1 MLRTSFKTMLAH
13 RRRLAATAV
22 AVILGVSLIAGTL
35 VLTDTINQ
43 TFTGLYTTVYQGTD
57 AVVRAKA
64 AFTGIQNSGAQRPP
78 VDASLVATLRTVQG
92 VAADDGVVRGYARL
106 VGSNGQALGNPN
118 TTGTIGRSWPTTGQ
132 LNPWVLAAGR
142 PPRADNEIVIDQKS
156 ASDGHLAVGDTAT
169 VLVEGPPRKMLITGI
184 ARFGNAS
191 SPGGASVILFTVP
204 AAQKLVGQPGKFGE
218 IDIAARPGVSQTQLV
233 RNLQAVL
240 PAGLEAVTG
249 QQAAN
254 EDRSNTLNAVGQF
267 NTLLM
272 VFAVAALLVGAF
284 MIFNT
289 FSITVAQRTRENG
302 LLRALGATRRQVLSS
317 VLLEAVTVGLLA
329 SAVGLGLGVAVAAGL
344 KALLAAAG
352 IDIPA
357 GGIVFTARTVII
369 ALLVGTGVTVVAA
382 LSPARK
388 AGKVPPIAAMQ
399 DAVVTSTGYGSKQ
412 RVFVGLGVL
421 ALGAAALFTGLLA
434 GVSRP
439 LVLVGAG
446 AVLVFFGV
454 AILGRTVSLPISRV
468 LGAPLPSLRGV
479 AGTIARQNATRNPKR
494 TAAAASALMICVG
507 LVTFINIFASSVKAA
522 ANTVYSQSFTGDF
535 LINSGAGGTGGVD
548 PAMAQRVSQLPQV
561 ALASGLRVGMA
572 KIEGGGQQVV
582 AVDPK
587 TALSSG
593 MFNVQPLQRNENDL
607 GRDAIAVYKTVATDH
622 HLKIG
627 DHIPVLFA
635 ATGTKSMRVALIYG
649 SGEPAGNYLLGI
661 SAYQANFTNQY
672 DLLVFV
678 KKAPGVSTAAALAAI
693 QTVTKDYPGTTVQ
706 NEAQYEAQSTQF
718 INQLVNL
725 VYALLLLAVIT
736 ALLGIGNTLA
746 LSIYERIRE
755 IGLLRAV
762 GMTRSQ
768 LRSTIRLESLV
779 IALQGTA
786 LGLLIGVLF
795 GWAIVHAI
803 NIFGTGVISIPYR
816 ILVIVVILAA
826 IGGVVTAVRPARRA
840 AKLNIL
846 RAIVTE

>member
-1 MLRTSFKTMLAH
+1 MLHTSFKNILAH

-43 TFTGLYTTVYQGTD
+43 TFGGLYNTVYQGTD

-64 AFTGIQNSGAQRPP
+64 AFTGIQNSGAQRAP
-78 VDASLVATLRTVQG
+78 VDASLVTPLRTVPG

-106 VGSNGQALGNPN
+106 VGSNGQAVGNPN
-118 TTGTIGRSWPTTGQ
+118 VMGTVGRSWPTVGQ

-169 VLVEGPPRKMLITGI
+169 VLVQGPPRKMLISGI
-184 ARFGNAS
+184 ARFGTAS

-204 AAQKLVGQPGKFGE
+204 AAQKLVGQPGKFDS
-218 IDIAARPGVSQTQLV
+218 ISFAAQPGVSQAQLV
-233 RNLQAVL
+233 RNLQAAL

-254 EDRSNTLNAVGQF
+254 EQRSNVMNGLGGF
-267 NTLLM
+267 STLLL

-344 KALLAAAG
+344 KALLAATG
-352 IDIPA
+352 LDIPA
-357 GGIVFTARTVII
+357 GGIVFAPRTVII
-369 ALLVGTGVTVVAA
+369 ALVAGTGVTVVAA

-388 AGKVPPIAAMQ
+388 AGKVAPIAAMQ
-399 DAVVTSTGYGSKQ
+399 DAVATSTGYGSRQ
-412 RVFVGLGVL
+412 RVFVGTGVL
-421 ALGAAALFTGLLA
+421 ALGAAVLFTGLLA
-434 GVSRP
+434 HPSRP
-439 LVLVGAG
+439 VLFVGLG

-479 AGTIARQNATRNPKR
+479 AGTIARQNAMRNPKR

-507 LVTFINIFASSVKAA
+507 LVSFVTIFASSITAA
-522 ANTVYSQSFTGDF
+522 VNTVYDRSFTGDF
-535 LINSGAGGTGGVD
+535 IINSGAGGTGGVD
-548 PAMAQRVSQLPQV
+548 PAMARRVGQLPQV
-561 ALASGLRVGMA
+561 ALASGLRVGQA
-572 KIEGGGQQVV
+572 KIEGGVQQVV

-587 TALSSG
+587 TAFG
-593 MFNVQPLQRNENDL
+593 IFNVQPLQGNQNDL
-607 GRDAIAVYKTVATDH
+607 GRDAIAVYKTEATDH

-627 DHIPVLFA
+627 DHIPVLFT
-635 ATGTKSMRVALIYG
+635 ATGTRSMRVALIYG
-649 SGEPAGNYLLGI
+649 SGEPAGNYFLGM
-661 SAYQANFTNQY
+661 SAYQANFTSQY

-693 QTVTKDYPGTTVQ
+693 KTVTRDYPGVTVQ
-706 NEAQYEAQSTQF
+706 NQAQYIAQGLQP
-718 INQLVNL
+718 INGILNMI
-725 VYALLLLAVIT
+725 YGLLLLTVII

-755 IGLLRAV
+755 IGLFRAV
-762 GMTRSQ
+762 GMTRRQ
-768 LRSTIRLESLV
+768 LRSTIRLESVV

-795 GWAIVHAI
+795 GWAITHAV
-803 NIFGTGVISIPYR
+803 NIAGAGVISFPYR
-816 ILVIVVILAA
+816 TLVYVIILAA
-826 IGGVVTAVRPARRA
+826 LGSVVAAIRPAGRA

>member
-1 MLRTSFKTMLAH
+1 MLRTSWKNMFAH

-43 TFTGLYTTVYQGTD
+43 TFGGLFTTVYQGTD
-57 AVVRAKA
+57 AVVRAQA
-64 AFTGIQNSGAQRPP
+64 AFTGTQGSGAQRPA
-78 VDASLVATLRTVQG
+78 VDASLVASLRTVPG
-92 VAADDGVVRGYARL
+92 VAADEGEVGGYTRL
-106 VGSNGQALGNPN
+106 VGKNGQALGNPA
-118 TTGTIGRSWPTTGQ
+118 TGMPTMGGNWAQ
-132 LNPWVLAAGR
+132 VAALNPFHLVAGHAPQAAGQV
-142 PPRADNEIVIDQKS
+142 AIDAKS
-156 ASDGHLAVGDTAT
+156 ARDGHLAVGDTTT
-169 VLVEGPPRKMLITGI
+169 VLANGPPQRVQVVGI
-184 ARFGNAS
+184 VSFAGAD
-191 SPGGASVILFTVP
+191 SPGGASEVLFTTPV
-204 AAQKLVGQPGKFGE
+204 AQKLVGQPGKFST
-218 IDIAARPGVSQTQLV
+218 IWFAARPGVSQAQLV
-233 RNLQAVL
+233 RNLQAAL

-249 QQAAN
+249 QQAAS
-254 EDRSNTLNAVGQF
+254 EMRSNVVNSLGGLS
-267 NTLLM
+267 TLLL
-272 VFAVAALLVGAF
+272 VFAVAALMVGAF

-344 KALLAAAG
+344 KALLAATG

-357 GGIVFTARTVII
+357 GGIVFAPRTVII
-369 ALLVGTGVTVVAA
+369 ALVAGTVVTVAAA

-388 AGKVPPIAAMQ
+388 AGKVAPIAAMQ
-399 DAVVTSTGYGSKQ
+399 DAVATSTGYGSRQ
-412 RVFVGLGVL
+412 RVFVGTGVL
-421 ALGAAALFTGLLA
+421 VVGAAVLFTGLLA
-434 GVSRP
+434 HPSSPV
-439 LVLVGAG
+439 LVVGAG
-446 AVLVFFGV
+446 AVLVFFAV

-468 LGAPLPSLRGV
+468 LGAPLPALRGV
-479 AGTIARQNATRNPKR
+479 AGTIARQNAMRNPKR

-507 LVTFINIFASSVKAA
+507 LVSFVTIFASSIKAA
-522 ANTVYSQSFTGDF
+522 ANTVYDRSFTGDF
-535 LINSGAGGTGGVD
+535 IINSGADGTGGVD

-561 ALASGLRVGMA
+561 ALATGVRAGMA
-572 KIEGGGQQVV
+572 KIEGGVQQVV
-582 AVDPK
+582 GVDPK
-587 TALSSG
+587 TAFG
-593 MFNVQPLQRNENDL
+593 IFDVQPLQGNENDL
-607 GRDAIAVYKTVATDH
+607 GRDAIAVYKTEATDH

-635 ATGTKSMRVALIYG
+635 ATGTRSMRVALIYG
-649 SGEPAGNYLLGI
+649 SNEPAGNYFLGM

-672 DLLVFV
+672 DQLVFV

-693 QTVTKDYPGTTVQ
+693 KTVTKDYPGVTVQ
-706 NEAQYEAQSTQF
+706 NQAQFIAQQTQF
-718 INQLVNL
+718 INQILNL
-725 VYALLLLAVIT
+725 IYVLLLLAVII

-755 IGLLRAV
+755 IGLFRAV

-768 LRSTIRLESLV
+768 LRSTIRLESVV

-795 GWAIVHAI
+795 GWAITHAM
-803 NIFGTGVISIPYR
+803 NLFGTGVVSFPYQT
-816 ILVIVVILAA
+816 LVVVVILAA
-826 IGGVVTAVRPARRA
+826 LGAVVTAIRPARRA

>member
-1 MLRTSFKTMLAH
+1 MLRTSFKNMLAH

-22 AVILGVSLIAGTL
+22 AVILGVSLVAGTL
-35 VLTDTINQ
+35 VLTDTISQ
-43 TFTGLYTTVYQGTD
+43 TFSGLYTTVYQGTD
-57 AVVRAKA
+57 AVVRAQA
-64 AFTGIQNSGAQRPP
+64 AFTGINNSGAQRPP
-78 VDASLVATLRTVQG
+78 VNASLVATLRTVPG

-106 VGSNGQALGNPN
+106 VGSNGQALGNPT
-118 TTGTIGRSWPTTGQ
+118 TTGTIGRSWPTVGQ

-142 PPRADNEIVIDQKS
+142 PPRADNEMVIDQKS

-169 VLVEGPPRKMLITGI
+169 VLVQGPPRKMPITGI

-191 SPGGASVILFTVP
+191 SPGGTSVILFTVP
-204 AAQKLVGQPGKFGE
+204 AAQKLVGQPGKFDS
-218 IDIAARPGVSQTQLV
+218 ILFAAQPGVSQTQLA
-233 RNLQAVL
+233 RNLQAAL
-240 PAGLEAVTG
+240 PAGVEAVTG
-249 QQAAN
+249 QQAAS
-254 EDRSNTLNAVGQF
+254 EARSNVMNQLGGF

-272 VFAVAALLVGAF
+272 VLAVAALMVGAF
-284 MIFNT
+284 QIFNT

-302 LLRALGATRRQVLSS
+302 LLRALGATRRQILSS

-344 KALLAAAG
+344 KALLAATG
-352 IDIPA
+352 LDIPA
-357 GGIVFTARTVII
+357 GGIVFAPRTVII
-369 ALLVGTGVTVVAA
+369 ALLAGTVVTVAAA

-388 AGKVPPIAAMQ
+388 AAKVPPIAAMQ
-399 DAVVTSTGYGSKQ
+399 DAVATSTGYGSKQ
-412 RVFVGLGVL
+412 RVFVGTGVL
-421 ALGAAALFTGLLA
+421 VLGAAVLFTGLLA
-434 GVSRP
+434 HPSRP
-439 LVLVGAG
+439 VLFVGAG

-479 AGTIARQNATRNPKR
+479 PGIIARQNAMRNPKR

-507 LVTFINIFASSVKAA
+507 LVSFITIFASSVTAA
-522 ANTVYSQSFTGDF
+522 ANTVYSRAFTGDF
-535 LINSGAGGTGGVD
+535 IINSGVGGTGGVD
-548 PAMAQRVSQLPQV
+548 PALARRVSQLPQV
-561 ALASGLRVGMA
+561 ALASGARVGMA
-572 KIEGGGQQVV
+572 KIEGGAQQVV

-587 TALSSG
+587 SAFG
-593 MFNVQPLQRNENDL
+593 IFDVQPLQGNQNNL
-607 GRDAIAVYKTVATDH
+607 GRDAIAVYKTEATDH

-635 ATGTKSMRVALIYG
+635 DTGTRSMRVALIYG
-649 SGEPAGNYLLGI
+649 SNQPAGNYFLGI
-661 SAYQANFTNQY
+661 SAYQANFTTQY
-672 DLLVFV
+672 DQLVFV

-693 QTVTKDYPGTTVQ
+693 KTVTKDYPGVTVQ
-706 NEAQYEAQSTQF
+706 DQAQYIAQSTQF
-718 INQLVNL
+718 INQILNMM
-725 VYALLLLAVIT
+725 YALLLLAVII

-768 LRSTIRLESLV
+768 LRSAIRLESVV

-803 NIFGTGVISIPYR
+803 NIFGTGVISFPYR
-816 ILVIVVILAA
+816 TLVYVIILAA
-826 IGGVVTAVRPARRA
+826 LGGVVTAIRPAGRA

>member
-22 AVILGVSLIAGTL
+22 AVILGVALIAGTL
-35 VLTDTINQ
+35 VLTDTISQ
-43 TFTGLYTTVYQGTD
+43 TFTGLFNTVYQGTD
-57 AVVRAKA
+57 AVVRAQA
-64 AFTGIQNSGAQRPP
+64 AFTGTQGSGAQRPP
-78 VDASLVATLRTVQG
+78 VDAGLVATLRTVQG
-92 VAADDGVVRGYARL
+92 VAADQGVIEGYTRL
-106 VGSNGQALGNPN
+106 VGKNGQALGNPAN
-118 TTGTIGRSWPTTGQ
+118 GAPTLGGNWAQ
-132 LNPWVLAAGR
+132 VAALNPYHLVAGHAPQAAGQV
-142 PPRADNEIVIDQKS
+142 AIDAKS
-156 ASDGHLAVGDTAT
+156 ARDGHLAVGDTTT
-169 VLVEGPPRKMLITGI
+169 VLANGPPQRVQVVGI
-184 ARFGNAS
+184 VSFAGAD
-191 SPGGASVILFTVP
+191 SPGGASVVLFTTP
-204 AAQKLVGQPGKFGE
+204 DAQKLVGQPGKVSTIWF
-218 IDIAARPGVSQTQLV
+218 AARPGVSQAQLA
-233 RNLQAVL
+233 RNLQAAL

-249 QQAAN
+249 QQAAS
-254 EDRSNTLNAVGQF
+254 EDRSTIVNSLGGF
-267 NTLLM
+267 NTLLL

-302 LLRALGATRRQVLSS
+302 LLRALGATRRQILSS

-344 KALLAAAG
+344 KALLAALG

-357 GGIVFTARTVII
+357 GGLVFAPRTVII
-369 ALLVGTGVTVVAA
+369 ALVAGTGVTLVAA

-388 AGKVPPIAAMQ
+388 AGKVAPIAAMQ
-399 DAVVTSTGYGSKQ
+399 DAVATSTGYGSRQ

-421 ALGAAALFTGLLA
+421 VLGAAVLFTGLLA
-434 GVSRP
+434 HPSSPV
-439 LVLVGAG
+439 LLVGAG

-479 AGTIARQNATRNPKR
+479 AGTVARQNATRNPRR

-507 LVTFINIFASSVKAA
+507 LVSFVTIFASSIKAA
-522 ANTVYSQSFTGDF
+522 ASTVYSQSFTGDF
-535 LINSGAGGTGGVD
+535 IINSGAGGTGGVD
-548 PAMAQRVSQLPQV
+548 PAMARRVSQLPQV
-561 ALASGLRVGMA
+561 ALASGARLGQA
-572 KIEGGGQQVV
+572 KIEGGVQQVV
-582 AVDPK
+582 AYDPK
-587 TALSSG
+587 TAFGIL
-593 MFNVQPLQRNENDL
+593 NVQPLQGNQNDL
-607 GRDAIAVYKTVATDH
+607 GPDAIAVYKTVATDH

-635 ATGTKSMRVALIYG
+635 ATGTRSMRVALIYG
-649 SGEPAGNYLLGI
+649 SDQPAGNYFLGM
-661 SAYQANFTNQY
+661 SAYQANFTSQY
-672 DLLVFV
+672 DQLVYV
-678 KKAPGVSTAAALAAI
+678 KKAPGISTAAALAAI
-693 QTVTKDYPGTTVQ
+693 KTVTRDYPGVTVQ
-706 NEAQYEAQSTQF
+706 SQAQYLAQLTQP
-718 INQLVNL
+718 INQIVDLLDV
-725 VYALLLLAVIT
+725 LLLLAVII

-755 IGLLRAV
+755 IGLFRAV

-768 LRSTIRLESLV
+768 LRSTIRLESVV

-795 GWAIVHAI
+795 GWAITHAM
-803 NIFGTGVISIPYR
+803 NLFGTGVISIPYR
-816 ILVIVVILAA
+816 TLVSVVILAA
-826 IGGVVTAVRPARRA
+826 IGGVITAIRPARRA

>member
-1 MLRTSFKTMLAH
+1 MLRTSFKNMLAH
-13 RRRLAATAV
+13 RRRLAATAL
-22 AVILGVSLIAGTL
+22 AVILGVALIAGTL
-35 VLTDTINQ
+35 VLTDTISQ
-43 TFTGLYTTVYQGTD
+43 TFTGLYSTVYQGTN

-78 VDASLVATLRTVQG
+78 VDAGLVASLRTVKG
-92 VAADDGVVRGYARL
+92 VAADEGVVRGYARL

-118 TTGTIGRSWPTTGQ
+118 TTGTIGRSWPGTGP

-142 PPRADNEIVIDQKS
+142 PPGADNEIVIDAKS

-169 VLVEGPPRKMLITGI
+169 VLVEGPPRQMLITGI
-184 ARFGNAS
+184 ARFGGAS
-191 SPGGASVILFTVP
+191 SPGGASVVLFTVP
-204 AAQKLVGQPGKFGE
+204 AAQKLVGQPGKFDS
-218 IDIAARPGVSQTQLV
+218 ISFAAQPGVSQTQLV

-249 QQAAN
+249 QQAAS
-254 EDRSNTLNAVGQF
+254 EDRSTTLNAVGQLT
-267 NTLLM
+267 TLLL
-272 VFAVAALLVGAF
+272 VFAVAAMLVGAF

-302 LLRALGATRRQVLSS
+302 LLRALGATRRQILSS

-329 SAVGLGLGVAVAAGL
+329 SAVGLGVGVAVAAGL
-344 KALLAAAG
+344 KALLAAIG

-357 GGIVFTARTVII
+357 GSIVFTARTVII
-369 ALLVGTGVTVVAA
+369 ALVVGTGVTVAAA

-399 DAVVTSTGYGSKQ
+399 DAAVTSTGYGSKQ

-434 GVSRP
+434 HLSSP
-439 LVLVGAG
+439 VLVVGVG

-454 AILGRTVSLPISRV
+454 AILGRTVALPISRV
-468 LGAPLPSLRGV
+468 LGAPLPALRGV
-479 AGTIARQNATRNPKR
+479 TGTIARQNAMRNPKR

-507 LVTFINIFASSVKAA
+507 LVSFITIFASSATAA
-522 ANTVYSQSFTGDF
+522 INTVYARTFTGDF
-535 LINSGAGGTGGVD
+535 IINSGAGGTGGVD
-548 PAMAQRVSQLPQV
+548 PALARRVGQLPQV

-572 KIEGGGQQVV
+572 KIEGGVQQVV

-587 TALSSG
+587 TAFG
-593 MFNVQPLQRNENDL
+593 IFDVQPLQGNENDL
-607 GRDAIAVYKTVATDH
+607 GPNAIAVYKTVATDH

-635 ATGTKSMRVALIYG
+635 GTGTRSMRVALIYG
-649 SGEPAGNYLLGI
+649 SSEPAGNYFLGI

-678 KKAPGVSTAAALAAI
+678 KKAPGVSTAAALAAVT
-693 QTVTKDYPGTTVQ
+693 TVTKDYPGTTVQ
-706 NEAQYEAQSTQF
+706 NEAQYEAQTEQP
-718 INQLVNL
+718 INQILDL
-725 VYALLLLAVIT
+725 IYILMLLAVII

-755 IGLLRAV
+755 IGLFRAV
-762 GMTRSQ
+762 GMTRRQ
-768 LRSTIRLESLV
+768 LRSVIRLESVV
-779 IALQGTA
+779 IALQGTV

-803 NIFGTGVISIPYR
+803 NIFGTGVVSIPYR
-816 ILVIVVILAA
+816 TLVAVVILAA
-826 IGGVVTAVRPARRA
+826 IGGVVTAIRPAGRA
-840 AKLNIL
+840 ARLNIL

>member
-1 MLRTSFKTMLAH
+1 MLSTSLKNMLAH

-35 VLTDTINQ
+35 VLSDTISQ
-43 TFTGLYTTVYQGTD
+43 TFGGLYTTVYQGTD
-57 AVVRAKA
+57 AVVRSKA

-78 VDASLVATLRTVQG
+78 VDAGLVASLRTVQG
-92 VAADDGVVRGYARL
+92 VAADEGVIFGYTRL
-106 VGSNGQALGNPN
+106 IGKNGQALGNPN
-118 TTGTIGRSWPTTGQ
+118 NGPPVLGGNWGQ
-132 LNPWVLAAGR
+132 VTALNPYHLVAGHA
-142 PPRADNEIVIDQKS
+142 PQGAGQVVIDAKS
-156 ASDGHLAVGDTAT
+156 ARDGHLAVGDTTT
-169 VLVEGPPRKMLITGI
+169 VLANGPPQRVQVVGI
-184 ARFGNAS
+184 ADFGAAD
-191 SPGGASVILFTVP
+191 SPGGASVVLFTTPV
-204 AAQKLVGQPGKFGE
+204 AQRLLTAPGKFGT
-218 IDIAARPGVSQTQLV
+218 IAFAAQPGVSQTQLV

-249 QQAAN
+249 QQAAS
-254 EDRSNTLNAVGQF
+254 EDRSSTLNAIGQLT
-267 NTLLM
+267 TLLL

-317 VLLEAVTVGLLA
+317 VLAEAVTVGLLA
-329 SAVGLGLGVAVAAGL
+329 SAVGLGVGVAVAAGL
-344 KALLAAAG
+344 KALLAALS

-369 ALLVGTGVTVVAA
+369 ALLVGTGVTVAA
-382 LSPARK
+382 AVSPARK

-412 RVFVGLGVL
+412 RVFVGVGVL

-434 GVSRP
+434 HPHSP
-439 LVLVGAG
+439 VLFAGLG

-454 AILGRTVSLPISRV
+454 AILGRTVSLPISRA
-468 LGAPLPSLRGV
+468 LGAPLPRLRGV
-479 AGTIARQNATRNPKR
+479 AGTIARQNAMRNPKR

-507 LVTFINIFASSVKAA
+507 MVTFITIFASSAKAA
-522 ANTVYSQSFTGDF
+522 VNTVYGRAFTGDF
-535 LINSGAGGTGGVD
+535 IINSGAGGTGGVD
-548 PAMAQRVSQLPQV
+548 PALARRVSQLPQV

-572 KIEGGGQQVV
+572 KIEGGVQQVV
-582 AVDPK
+582 AVDPR
-587 TALSSG
+587 TAFG
-593 MFNVQPLQRNENDL
+593 IFDVQPLQGNQNDL

-635 ATGTKSMRVALIYG
+635 DTGTRSMRVALIYG
-649 SGEPAGNYLLGI
+649 SNQPAGNYLLGI
-661 SAYQANFTNQY
+661 SAYQANFTSQY
-672 DLLVFV
+672 DQLVFV
-678 KKAPGVSTAAALAAI
+678 KKAPGVSTAAALAAVKTI
-693 QTVTKDYPGTTVQ
+693 TRDYPGTTVQ
-706 NEAQYEAQSTQF
+706 NQAQFEAQVTQP
-718 INQLVNL
+718 INQILNL
-725 VYALLLLAVIT
+725 IYVLLLLTVII

-755 IGLLRAV
+755 IGLFRAV
-762 GMTRSQ
+762 GMTRRQ
-768 LRSTIRLESLV
+768 LRSTIRLESVV

-795 GWAIVHAI
+795 GWAIVHAL
-803 NIFGTGVISIPYR
+803 NLFGTGVVSIPYR
-816 ILVIVVILAA
+816 TLVIVVILAA
-826 IGGVVTAVRPARRA
+826 VGAVLAAISPARRA

>member
-1 MLRTSFKTMLAH
+1 M
-13 RRRLAATAV
+13 V
-22 AVILGVSLIAGTL
+22 
-35 VLTDTINQ
+35 
-43 TFTGLYTTVYQGTD
+43 
-57 AVVRAKA
+57 
-64 AFTGIQNSGAQRPP
+64 
-78 VDASLVATLRTVQG
+78 
-92 VAADDGVVRGYARL
+92 
-106 VGSNGQALGNPN
+106 
-118 TTGTIGRSWPTTGQ
+118 
-132 LNPWVLAAGR
+132 
-142 PPRADNEIVIDQKS
+142 
-156 ASDGHLAVGDTAT
+156 
-169 VLVEGPPRKMLITGI
+169 
-184 ARFGNAS
+184 
-191 SPGGASVILFTVP
+191 LFTVS
-204 AAQKLVGQPGKFGE
+204 AAQELVGQPGKFDS
-218 IDIAARPGVSQTQLV
+218 ISFAAQPGVSQAQLV

-254 EDRSNTLNAVGQF
+254 EARSQVVNSLGTF
-267 NTLLM
+267 NTLLL

-302 LLRALGATRRQVLSS
+302 LLRALGATRRQILSS

-344 KALLAAAG
+344 KALLAALG

-369 ALLVGTGVTVVAA
+369 ALLVGTGVTVAAA

-388 AGKVPPIAAMQ
+388 AGKVAPIAAMQ
-399 DAVVTSTGYGSKQ
+399 DAAVTSTGYGSKQ

-421 ALGAAALFTGLLA
+421 VLGAAALFTGLLA
-434 GVSRP
+434 HPSSP
-439 LVLVGAG
+439 VLVVGVG

-454 AILGRTVSLPISRV
+454 AILGRTVALPISRV

-479 AGTIARQNATRNPKR
+479 TGTIARQNATRNPKR

-507 LVTFINIFASSVKAA
+507 LVSFITIFASSATAA
-522 ANTVYSQSFTGDF
+522 INTVYARSFTGDF
-535 LINSGAGGTGGVD
+535 IINSGAGGTGGVD
-548 PAMAQRVSQLPQV
+548 PALARRVSQLPQV
-561 ALASGLRVGMA
+561 ALASGARLGMA
-572 KIEGGGQQVV
+572 KIEGGVQQVA

-587 TALSSG
+587 TAFG
-593 MFNVQPLQRNENDL
+593 IFDVQPLQGNENDL

-635 ATGTKSMRVALIYG
+635 ATGTRSMRVALIYG
-649 SGEPAGNYLLGI
+649 SSEPAGNYFLGM

-672 DLLVFV
+672 DLLVYV
-678 KKAPGVSTAAALAAI
+678 KKAPGVSTAAALAAV
-693 QTVTKDYPGTTVQ
+693 TNVTKDYPGTTVQ
-706 NEAQYEAQSTQF
+706 NEAQYEAQTEQP
-718 INQLVNL
+718 INQILDLIYVL
-725 VYALLLLAVIT
+725 MLLAVII

-755 IGLLRAV
+755 IGLFRAV
-762 GMTRSQ
+762 GMTRRQ
-768 LRSTIRLESLV
+768 LRSTIRLESVV

-803 NIFGTGVISIPYR
+803 NIFGTGVVSIPYR
-816 ILVIVVILAA
+816 TLVAVVILAA
-826 IGGVVTAVRPARRA
+826 IGGVITAIRPARRA

-846 RAIVTE
+846 RAIATE

>member
-1 MLRTSFKTMLAH
+1 MLSTSLKNMLAH

-35 VLTDTINQ
+35 VLTDTISQ
-43 TFTGLYTTVYQGTD
+43 TFGGLYTTVYQGTN
-57 AVVRAKA
+57 AVVRSKA

-78 VDASLVATLRTVQG
+78 VDAGLVASLRTVQG
-92 VAADDGVVRGYARL
+92 VAADEGVIFGYTRL
-106 VGSNGQALGNPN
+106 IGKNGQALGNPN
-118 TTGTIGRSWPTTGQ
+118 NGPPVLGGNWGQ
-132 LNPWVLAAGR
+132 VTALNPYHLVAGHA
-142 PPRADNEIVIDQKS
+142 PQGAGQVVIDAKS
-156 ASDGHLAVGDTAT
+156 ARDGHLAVGDTTT
-169 VLVEGPPRKMLITGI
+169 VLANGPPQRVQVVGI
-184 ARFGNAS
+184 ADFGAAD
-191 SPGGASVILFTVP
+191 SPGGASVVLFTTPV
-204 AAQKLVGQPGKFGE
+204 AQRLLTAPGKFGT
-218 IDIAARPGVSQTQLV
+218 IAFAAQPGVSQTQLV

-249 QQAAN
+249 QQAAS
-254 EDRSNTLNAVGQF
+254 EDRSSTLNAIGQLT
-267 NTLLM
+267 TLLL

-317 VLLEAVTVGLLA
+317 VLAEAVTVGLLA
-329 SAVGLGLGVAVAAGL
+329 SAVGLGVGVAVAAGL
-344 KALLAAAG
+344 KALLAALS

-369 ALLVGTGVTVVAA
+369 ALLVGTGVTVAA
-382 LSPARK
+382 AVSPARK

-399 DAVVTSTGYGSKQ
+399 DAAVTSTGYGSKQ
-412 RVFVGLGVL
+412 RVFVGVGVL

-434 GVSRP
+434 HPHSP
-439 LVLVGAG
+439 VLFAGLG

-468 LGAPLPSLRGV
+468 LGAPLPRLRGV
-479 AGTIARQNATRNPKR
+479 AGTIARQNAMRNPKR

-507 LVTFINIFASSVKAA
+507 MVTFITIFASSAKAA
-522 ANTVYSQSFTGDF
+522 VNTVYGRAFTGDF
-535 LINSGAGGTGGVD
+535 IINSGAGGTGGVD
-548 PAMAQRVSQLPQV
+548 PALARRVSQLPQV

-572 KIEGGGQQVV
+572 KIEGGVQQVV
-582 AVDPK
+582 AVDPR
-587 TALSSG
+587 TAFG
-593 MFNVQPLQRNENDL
+593 IFDVQPLQGNQNDL

-635 ATGTKSMRVALIYG
+635 DTGTRSMRVALIYG
-649 SGEPAGNYLLGI
+649 SNQPAGNYLLGI
-661 SAYQANFTNQY
+661 SAYQANFTSQY
-672 DLLVFV
+672 DQLVFV
-678 KKAPGVSTAAALAAI
+678 KKAPGVSTAAALAAVKTI
-693 QTVTKDYPGTTVQ
+693 TRDYPGTTVQ
-706 NEAQYEAQSTQF
+706 NQAQFEAQVTQP
-718 INQLVNL
+718 INQILNL
-725 VYALLLLAVIT
+725 IYVLLLLTVII

-755 IGLLRAV
+755 IGLFRAV
-762 GMTRSQ
+762 GMTRRQ
-768 LRSTIRLESLV
+768 LRSTIRLESVV

-795 GWAIVHAI
+795 GWAIVHAL
-803 NIFGTGVISIPYR
+803 NLFGTGVVSIPYR
-816 ILVIVVILAA
+816 TLVIVVILAA
-826 IGGVVTAVRPARRA
+826 VGAVLAAISPARRA

>member
-1 MLRTSFKTMLAH
+1 MLGTSFKNMLAH
-13 RRRLAATAV
+13 RRRLAATAL
-22 AVILGVSLIAGTL
+22 AVILGVALIAGTL
-35 VLTDTINQ
+35 VLTDTISQ
-43 TFTGLYTTVYQGTD
+43 TFSGLYTTVYKGTD

-78 VDASLVATLRTVQG
+78 VDAGLVASLRTVQG
-92 VAADDGVVRGYARL
+92 VAADEGVIWGYTRL
-106 VGSNGQALGNPN
+106 VGKNGQALGNPAN
-118 TTGTIGRSWPTTGQ
+118 GAPTLGSNWSQ
-132 LNPWVLAAGR
+132 VAALNPFHLVAGHAPQAAGQV
-142 PPRADNEIVIDQKS
+142 AIDAKS
-156 ASDGHLAVGDTAT
+156 ARDGHLAVGDTTT
-169 VLVEGPPRKMLITGI
+169 VLANGPPQRVQVVGI
-184 ARFGNAS
+184 VGFGTAD
-191 SPGGASVILFTVP
+191 SPGGASVVLFTTP
-204 AAQKLVGQPGKFGE
+204 DAQRLVTAPGKFST
-218 IDIAARPGVSQTQLV
+218 ISFVAQPGVSQAQLA
-233 RNLQAVL
+233 RNLQAAL
-240 PAGLEAVTG
+240 PVGLEAVTG
-249 QQAAN
+249 QQVTSEA
-254 EDRSNTLNAVGQF
+254 RSNALNALGQF
-267 NTLLM
+267 NTLLI

-302 LLRALGATRRQVLSS
+302 LLRALGATRRQILSS

-329 SAVGLGLGVAVAAGL
+329 SAVGLALGVAVAAGL
-344 KALLAAAG
+344 KALLAALG

-357 GGIVFTARTVII
+357 GGIVFAARTVII
-369 ALLVGTGVTVVAA
+369 ALVVGTGVTVAAA

-399 DAVVTSTGYGSKQ
+399 DAAVTSTGYGSKQ

-434 GVSRP
+434 HLSSP
-439 LVLVGAG
+439 VLVVGVG

-454 AILGRTVSLPISRV
+454 AILGRTVALPISRV

-479 AGTIARQNATRNPKR
+479 TGTIARQNAMRNPKR

-507 LVTFINIFASSVKAA
+507 LVSFITIFASSATAA
-522 ANTVYSQSFTGDF
+522 INTVYARSFTGDF
-535 LINSGAGGTGGVD
+535 IINSGAGGTGGVD
-548 PAMAQRVSQLPQV
+548 PALARRVGQLPQV

-572 KIEGGGQQVV
+572 KIEGGVQQVV

-587 TALSSG
+587 TAFG
-593 MFNVQPLQRNENDL
+593 IFDVQPLQGNENDL
-607 GRDAIAVYKTVATDH
+607 GPDAIAVYKTAATDH

-635 ATGTKSMRVALIYG
+635 DTGTRSMRVALIYG
-649 SGEPAGNYLLGI
+649 SSEPAGNYFLGI

-678 KKAPGVSTAAALAAI
+678 KKAPGVSTAAALAAV
-693 QTVTKDYPGTTVQ
+693 TNVTKDYPGTTVQ
-706 NEAQYEAQSTQF
+706 NEAQYEAQVEQP
-718 INQLVNL
+718 INQLLNL
-725 VYALLLLAVIT
+725 IYILLLLAVII

-762 GMTRSQ
+762 GMTRRQ
-768 LRSTIRLESLV
+768 LRSVIRLESVV

-803 NIFGTGVISIPYR
+803 NIFGTGVVSIPYR
-816 ILVIVVILAA
+816 TLVAVVILAA
-826 IGGVVTAVRPARRA
+826 IGGVVTAIRPARRA

>member
-1 MLRTSFKTMLAH
+1 MLGTSFKNMLAH

-22 AVILGVSLIAGTL
+22 AVILGVALVAGTL
-35 VLTDTINQ
+35 VLTDTISQ
-43 TFTGLYTTVYQGTD
+43 TFGGLYNTVYQGTD
-57 AVVRAKA
+57 AVVRAQA
-64 AFTGIQNSGAQRPP
+64 AFTGSQGSGAQRPP
-78 VDASLVATLRTVQG
+78 VDASLIASLRPVKG
-92 VAADDGVVRGYARL
+92 VAADEGVIWGYTRL
-106 VGSNGQALGNPN
+106 VGKNGQALGNPAN
-118 TTGTIGRSWPTTGQ
+118 GAPTLGSNWAQ
-132 LNPWVLAAGR
+132 VAALNPFHLVAGHAPQAAGQV
-142 PPRADNEIVIDQKS
+142 AIDAKS
-156 ASDGHLAVGDTAT
+156 AQDGHLAVGDTTT
-169 VLVEGPPRKMLITGI
+169 VLANGPPQRVQVVGI
-184 ARFGNAS
+184 VDFGTAD
-191 SPGGASVILFTVP
+191 SPGGASVVLFTTP
-204 AAQKLVGQPGKFGE
+204 DAQRLVTAPGKFSM
-218 IDIAARPGVSQTQLV
+218 IYFVAQPGVSQAQLA
-233 RNLQAVL
+233 RNLQAAL

-249 QQAAN
+249 QQVTN
-254 EDRSNTLNAVGQF
+254 EDRSNIVNSLGQF
-267 NTLLM
+267 NTLLL

-344 KALLAAAG
+344 KALLAAIG

-357 GGIVFTARTVII
+357 GSIVFAARTVII
-369 ALLVGTGVTVVAA
+369 ALVAGTGVTVAAA

-399 DAVVTSTGYGSKQ
+399 DAVATSTGYGSRQ
-412 RVFVGLGVL
+412 RVFVGAGVL

-434 GVSRP
+434 HVHSP
-439 LVLVGAG
+439 VLLVGVG

-479 AGTIARQNATRNPKR
+479 AGTIALQNATRNPKR

-507 LVTFINIFASSVKAA
+507 LVSFITIFASSIKAA
-522 ANTVYSQSFTGDF
+522 ANTVYDRSFTGDF
-535 LINSGAGGTGGVD
+535 IINSGAGGTGGVD
-548 PAMAQRVSQLPQV
+548 PALARRVSQLPQV
-561 ALASGLRVGMA
+561 ALASGVRVGQA
-572 KIEGGGQQVV
+572 KIEGGVQQVV
-582 AVDPK
+582 AYDPK
-587 TALSSG
+587 AAFG
-593 MFNVQPLQRNENDL
+593 IVNVQPLQGNENDL
-607 GRDAIAVYKTVATDH
+607 GRDAIAVYKTEATDH

-635 ATGTKSMRVALIYG
+635 DTGTRSMRVALIYG
-649 SGEPAGNYLLGI
+649 SDEPAGNYLLGI

-672 DLLVFV
+672 DQLVYV

-693 QTVTKDYPGTTVQ
+693 KTVTKDYPGVTVQ
-706 NEAQYEAQSTQF
+706 NQAQYIAQNTQF
-718 INQLVNL
+718 INQLLNL
-725 VYALLLLAVIT
+725 IYVLLLLAVII

-768 LRSTIRLESLV
+768 LRSTIRLESVV

-795 GWAIVHAI
+795 GWSITHAM
-803 NIFGTGVISIPYR
+803 NLFGTGVISIPYQT
-816 ILVIVVILAA
+816 LVVVVILAA
-826 IGGVVTAVRPARRA
+826 IGGAVTAIRPARRA

>member
-35 VLTDTINQ
+35 VLTDTISQ
-43 TFTGLYTTVYQGTD
+43 TFSGLYTTVYQGTD

-78 VDASLVATLRTVQG
+78 VDASLVATLRTVPG
-92 VAADDGVVRGYARL
+92 VAADQGEIFGYTRL
-106 VGSNGQALGNPN
+106 VGKNGQALGNPA
-118 TTGTIGRSWPTTGQ
+118 TGAPTLGGNWGQ
-132 LNPWVLAAGR
+132 VAALNPFRLVAGHAPQAAGQV
-142 PPRADNEIVIDQKS
+142 AIDAKS
-156 ASDGHLAVGDTAT
+156 ARDGHLAVGDTTT
-169 VLVEGPPRKMLITGI
+169 VLANGPPQRVQVVGI
-184 ARFGNAS
+184 VSFAGAD
-191 SPGGASVILFTVP
+191 SPGGASVVLFTTPV
-204 AAQKLVGQPGKFGE
+204 AQRLVTAPGKFST
-218 IDIAARPGVSQTQLV
+218 IWFAAQPGVSQAQLA
-233 RNLQAVL
+233 RNLQAAL
-240 PAGLEAVTG
+240 PVGLEAVTG
-249 QQAAN
+249 QQAAS
-254 EDRSNTLNAVGQF
+254 EDRSNILNALGQF
-267 NTLLM
+267 NTLLL
-272 VFAVAALLVGAF
+272 VFAVAALLVGGF

-344 KALLAAAG
+344 KALLAALG

-357 GGIVFTARTVII
+357 GSIVFAARTVII
-369 ALLVGTGVTVVAA
+369 ALVVGTGVTVVAA

-399 DAVVTSTGYGSKQ
+399 DAVATSTGYGSKQ
-412 RVFVGLGVL
+412 RVFVGTGVL
-421 ALGAAALFTGLLA
+421 VLGAAALFTGLLA

-439 LVLVGAG
+439 LVFVGAG
-446 AVLVFFGV
+446 AALVFFAV

-507 LVTFINIFASSVKAA
+507 LVSFITIFASSVKAA
-522 ANTVYSQSFTGDF
+522 VNTVYGRSFTGDF
-535 LINSGAGGTGGVD
+535 IINSGAGGTGGVD
-548 PAMAQRVSQLPQV
+548 PAMARRVSQLPQV

-572 KIEGGGQQVV
+572 KIEGGVQQVL
-582 AVDPK
+582 AVDPR
-587 TALSSG
+587 TVFG
-593 MFNVQPLQRNENDL
+593 IFDVQPLQGNQNDL
-607 GRDAIAVYKTVATDH
+607 GPDAIAVYKTVATDH

-635 ATGTKSMRVALIYG
+635 VTGTRSMRVALIYG
-649 SGEPAGNYLLGI
+649 SNQPAGNYLLGI

-672 DLLVFV
+672 DQLVFV

-693 QTVTKDYPGTTVQ
+693 KTVTKDYPGVTVQ
-706 NEAQYEAQSTQF
+706 NQAQYEAQSTQF

-725 VYALLLLAVIT
+725 IYVLLLLAVII

-762 GMTRSQ
+762 GMTRRQ
-768 LRSTIRLESLV
+768 LRSTIRLESVV

-795 GWAIVHAI
+795 GWAITHAI
-803 NIFGTGVISIPYR
+803 NLFGTGVISIPYR
-816 ILVIVVILAA
+816 TLVAVVILAA
-826 IGGVVTAVRPARRA
+826 IGGVVTAIRPASRA

>member
-1 MLRTSFKTMLAH
+1 MLRTSFKNMLAH
-13 RRRLAATAV
+13 RRRLAATAL
-22 AVILGVSLIAGTL
+22 AVILGVALIAGTL
-35 VLTDTINQ
+35 VLTDTISQ
-43 TFTGLYTTVYQGTD
+43 TFTGLYSTVYQGTD

-78 VDASLVATLRTVQG
+78 VDAGLVASLRTVKG
-92 VAADDGVVRGYARL
+92 VAADEGVVRGYARL

-118 TTGTIGRSWPTTGQ
+118 TTGTVGRSWPGTGP

-142 PPRADNEIVIDQKS
+142 PPGADNEIVIDAKS

-169 VLVEGPPRKMLITGI
+169 VLVEGPPRQMLIIGI
-184 ARFGNAS
+184 ARFGGAS
-191 SPGGASVILFTVP
+191 SPGGASVVLFTVP
-204 AAQKLVGQPGKFGE
+204 AAQKLVGQPGKFDS
-218 IDIAARPGVSQTQLV
+218 ISFAAQPGVSQTQLV

-249 QQAAN
+249 QQAAS
-254 EDRSNTLNAVGQF
+254 EDRSTTVNAVGQLT
-267 NTLLM
+267 TLLL

-302 LLRALGATRRQVLSS
+302 LLRALGATRRQILSS

-329 SAVGLGLGVAVAAGL
+329 SAVGLGVGVAVAAGL
-344 KALLAAAG
+344 KALLAAIG

-369 ALLVGTGVTVVAA
+369 ALVVGTGVTVAAA

-399 DAVVTSTGYGSKQ
+399 DAAVTSTGYGSKQ

-434 GVSRP
+434 HLSSPVLAVGV
-439 LVLVGAG
+439 G

-454 AILGRTVSLPISRV
+454 AILGRTVALPISRV

-479 AGTIARQNATRNPKR
+479 AGTIARQNAMRNPKR

-507 LVTFINIFASSVKAA
+507 LVSFITIFASSATAA
-522 ANTVYSQSFTGDF
+522 VNTVIGRAFTGDF

-548 PAMAQRVSQLPQV
+548 PALARRVSQLPQV

-572 KIEGGGQQVV
+572 KIEGGAQQVV
-582 AVDPK
+582 AVDPR
-587 TALSSG
+587 TAFGILD
-593 MFNVQPLQRNENDL
+593 VQPLQGNENDL

-635 ATGTKSMRVALIYG
+635 DTGTRSMRVALIYG
-649 SGEPAGNYLLGI
+649 SNEPAGNYLLGI

-672 DLLVFV
+672 DLYVLV
-678 KKAPGVSTAAALAAI
+678 KKAPGVSAAAALAAVK
-693 QTVTKDYPGTTVQ
+693 TVTRDYPGTTVQ
-706 NEAQYEAQSTQF
+706 NEAQYAAQTAQP
-718 INQLVNL
+718 INQILDL
-725 VYALLLLAVIT
+725 IYILMLLAVII

-755 IGLLRAV
+755 IGLFRAV
-762 GMTRSQ
+762 GMTRRQ
-768 LRSTIRLESLV
+768 LRSTIRLESVV
-779 IALQGTA
+779 IALQGTV

-795 GWAIVHAI
+795 GWAIVHAL
-803 NIFGTGVISIPYR
+803 NIFGTGVVSIPYR
-816 ILVIVVILAA
+816 TLVAVVILAA
-826 IGGVVTAVRPARRA
+826 IGGVVTAIRPANRA